1 MVKKR
6 FPVKTY
12 IEGIVS
18 GDRVLLSQAITLVE
32 STLKTDLNLAH
43 QVVQGILPYTGNSLR
58 LGISGIPGA
67 GKSTLIGNLGKVI
80 LKAGKKLAV
89 LTVDP
94 SSKISG
100 GSILGDKTRMEAIVG
115 DARVY
120 IRPSP
125 TGNTL
130 GGVSAKTREILLLC
144 EAAGFDVVIIETV
157 GVGQSEVAVKEMVD
171 AFLLLLITGAGDELQ
186 GIKKGIMEMADF
198 FLINKADGKNAEKA
212 VQTKS
217 DLEKVLHYFPAPENG
232 WQPTV
237 LTCSS
242 LSHEGLQEIWESILE
257 YEQTVKN
264 NGFFERN
271 RSLQQIS
278 WLETHIRFLLERE
291 FYSHPEMASALEKGK
306 SEVLEGKDSAIGMA
320 RRLVD
325 LFFSRIGF

>member
-6 FPVKTY
+6 LPVETY
-12 IEGIVS
+12 IHGILN

-32 STLKTDLNLAH
+32 STLNTDLKLA
-43 QVVQGILPYTGNSLR
+43 QAVVRGILPHTGKSLR
-58 LGISGIPGA
+58 VGITGIPGA

-115 DARVY
+115 EAGVY
-120 IRPSP
+120 IRPSS
-125 TGNTL
+125 TGKTL

-157 GVGQSEVAVKEMVD
+157 GVGQSEVAVREMVD
-171 AFLLLLITGAGDELQ
+171 VFLLMLITGAGDELQ
-186 GIKKGIMEMADF
+186 GIKKGIMEMADLF
-198 FLINKADGKNAEKA
+198 VINKADGKNAEKA
-212 VQTKS
+212 LQTKS
-217 DLEKVLHYFPAPENG
+217 ELKKILHYFPAPENG
-232 WQPTV
+232 WHPTV

-242 LSHEGLQEIWESILE
+242 VYQEGLQEIWELILQ
-257 YEQTVKN
+257 YEQTVKK
-264 NGFFERN
+264 NGFFESN

-278 WLETHIRFLLERE
+278 WLESHINFLLEQE
-291 FYSHPEMASALEKGK
+291 FYSHPDMAPALEKAK
-306 SEVLEGKDSAIGMA
+306 RQVLEGKYSAIGMA
-320 RRLVD
+320 RRLVN
-325 LFFSRIGF
+325 FFFNRSGF